1 MESVCVL
8 TWNDMDAMTMEHLL
22 DGLLASAHVKFAVIF
37 LIS

>member
-8 TWNDMDAMTMEHLL
+8 TWKLDVMTMEHLL
-22 DGLLASAHVKFAVIF
+22 DGLLPGPQVRFVVIF